1 MRLGRRGLPV
11 PLALQAIP
19 VALQELQALP
29 VQVKRERQVH
39 RETLG
44 LLDRKAKLALKGS
57 QAQQEMTALQVLQA
71 LKVNR
76 GPQERVLQ
84 VRPDPWVRLDPHPQF
99 RRWRRF
105 RSATSG
111 TAQHMWLRMVAFLWQ
126 VSHASSM
133 TRAVTTRISK
143 GSRWWR

>member
-1 MRLGRRGLPV
+1 MLLVRVWALLVLRVFRVRLVRGVLR
-11 PLALQAIP
+11 
-19 VALQELQALP
+19 

-44 LLDRKAKLALKGS
+44 LLDRKAKLALKVS

-84 VRPDPWVRLDPHPQF
+84 VRPDPWVRLDPQ
-99 RRWRRF
+99 
-105 RSATSG
+105 
-111 TAQHMWLRMVAFLWQ
+111 AQAAA
-126 VSHASSM
+126 VSP
-133 TRAVTTRISK
+133 TTIC
-143 GSRWWR
+143 